1 MRSKDTKKHEETE
14 FLACHGHFLFGQ
26 HKPTSIFD
34 GKYNISSRLRMK
46 LLKYQVLNKLFSVL
60 WNYKSEC
67 QKMEVHDDKTH
78 SMRHHLFM

>member
-46 LLKYQVLNKLFSVL
+46 FLNSLF
-60 WNYKSEC
+60 NIY
-67 QKMEVHDDKTH
+67 
-78 SMRHHLFM
+78 RHVIGRNNVIGANRYYYLFF